1 MKKILSLMFLAS
13 LSLPSMAR
21 IITVPVDMVAIDD
34 ANGVVLHTPT
44 KEQLDYSLAKQRLN
58 NDHQIQVIQLTHA
71 EQESERQFDK
81 DNKSLIQ
88 KIFGGVTH
96 KSCPLRHRR

>member
-1 MKKILSLMFLAS
+1 MFLAS
-13 LSLPSMAR
+13 LSLPSMAK
-21 IITVPVDMVAIDD
+21 IITVPVDMVAIDEVK
-34 ANGVVLHTPT
+34 GTVLHTPT
-44 KEQLDYSLAKQRLN
+44 KEQLDYSLAKQKLDN
-58 NDHQIQVIQLTHA
+58 AYQIEVIQLTHS

-96 KSCPLRHRR
+96 KSCPLRHRK